1 MCDTLGMKRKT
12 FWVAPEDEQALET
25 IQQRYGCESES
36 QALRL
41 AVRVLANS
49 PMLALTLPPTPKH
62 ASRLDK
68 EPRP

>member
-1 MCDTLGMKRKT
+1 MKRKT
-12 FWVAPEDEQALET
+12 FWVAPEDEAALVL

-62 ASRLDK
+62 AKKAEK
-68 EPRP
+68 EQG

>member
-1 MCDTLGMKRKT
+1 MKRKT
-12 FWVAPEDEQALET
+12 FWVAPEDEQALSV

-49 PMLALTLPPTPKH
+49 PMLAFPLPPTPKH
-62 ASRLDK
+62 AK
-68 EPRP
+68 KKGAEQA